1 MDRARLAGIVLV
13 VISACAFGSGALFG
27 KPVYETGVGWLT
39 LLAWRFLFGAV
50 LSWVL
55 LAGSA
60 ERRAALRSMDRRT
73 VGITLALGILYVGN
87 SATYFAGLETVPAS
101 LAGLIV
107 YIYPA
112 LVAVLSIRFGQP
124 LQGRRAWMALGLALA
139 GVVLALGGIPDEE
152 MPPLFGLLQIVAS
165 PIIYAVWIILAARLT
180 GERRTSPAE
189 AGGPAAAT
197 EARIAAADD
206 PDAAGAGPG
215 GSGGAGGGG
224 PGAGEPGADVP
235 EDAHASARAGA
246 TTTVASALMMTAT
259 TAAYWTIAGATGA
272 PVHPDEIP
280 AAAWPGLIG
289 VGVIAT
295 FVAIQTFYAGTKR
308 IGAAQAS
315 LISTIEPVYTVILA
329 AILFGERLTP
339 VQLAGGALILAAVV
353 LAQTSPAGAV
363 RALRTYLRIAD
374 E

>member
-1 MDRARLAGIVLV
+1 VDRARLVGIVLV

-39 LLAWRFLFGAV
+39 LLAWRFLFGAA
-50 LSWVL
+50 LSWLL

-73 VGITLALGILYVGN
+73 IGVTLALGILYVGN

-112 LVAVLSIRFGQP
+112 LVAVLSLRFGQP

-152 MPPLFGLLQIVAS
+152 MPPRFGLLQIVAS

-197 EARIAAADD
+197 EARMAAADD

-215 GSGGAGGGG
+215 DGG
-224 PGAGEPGADVP
+224 PGDGGPGDTPAT
-235 EDAHASARAGA
+235 ARAGA

-259 TAAYWTIAGATGA
+259 AAAYWTMAGATGA